1 MMVVH
6 DLVRA
11 YTVTG
16 RLPDAVEWPENTLQ
30 TLGSRFGKA
39 GLESVGILNSLSI
52 IYDQQQL
59 LALRIQKEKLLP
71 GHFDAVWTSNE
82 LGRVYRYLEKLLE
95 GMTSYLQAVEILESL
110 LPSDDL
116 HIIWTINC
124 LPRTYRFQGKLD
136 EALTL
141 HQYAVTS

>member
-16 RLPDAVEWPENTLQ
+16 HLPDAVEWPKNTLQ

-59 LALRIQKEKLLP
+59 LALRIQKDKLLP
-71 GHFDAVWTSNE
+71 GHFNAVWVSNE
-82 LGRVYRYLEKLLE
+82 LGRVYKHL
-95 GMTSYLQAVEILESL
+95 
-110 LPSDDL
+110 
-116 HIIWTINC
+116 
-124 LPRTYRFQGKLD
+124 
-136 EALTL
+136 
-141 HQYAVTS
+141 